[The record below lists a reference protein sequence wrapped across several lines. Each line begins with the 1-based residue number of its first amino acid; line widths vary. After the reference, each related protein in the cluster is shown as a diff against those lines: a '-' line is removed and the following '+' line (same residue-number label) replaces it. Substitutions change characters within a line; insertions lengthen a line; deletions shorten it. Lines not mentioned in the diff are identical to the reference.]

1 MSQMTPKKILHNLI
15 TEYGKNLEILNY
27 QKNVERLLISMLFN
41 SKRGK
46 IGQPRC
52 FFEVSSI
59 KYEMKLCEAQRQDGI
74 QWN

>member
-1 MSQMTPKKILHNLI
+1 MTPKNFLHNLI
-15 TEYGKNLEILNY
+15 TQYGINLEILNY

-46 IGQPRC
+46 NGQPRC
-52 FFEVSSI
+52 FFEVSI
-59 KYEMKLCEAQRQDGI
+59 KYKMKLCQGQRQDGI